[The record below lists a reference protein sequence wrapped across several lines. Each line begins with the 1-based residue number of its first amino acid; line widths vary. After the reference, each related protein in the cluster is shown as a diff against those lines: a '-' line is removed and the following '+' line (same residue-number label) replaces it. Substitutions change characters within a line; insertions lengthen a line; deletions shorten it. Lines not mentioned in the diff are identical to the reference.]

1 MLWPFVHAALSRSAM
16 RARGLYVAA
25 ALAPLVLWM
34 SFMLLA
40 TGEFSMG
47 RSAHDLG
54 TNLYDR
60 MHKMAAPL
68 PEAQRPAE
76 RPAGQKR
83 AGVGEYLA
91 FAAAHPGA
99 AAAHVARDLA
109 TLGFKSGIERLVL
122 DYLDLFPQSRAEL
135 QSSESGW
142 RARVE
147 QRGALATFAEL
158 LRAQPGLVL
167 ISAGSAALFV
177 AFVALAVAGAL
188 YGNAAES
195 AGARRLRWLLAA
207 FVLYTIA
214 TAQAVDAAQSRHRAP
229 AEFALSLLAVAG
241 LAALR
246 ARRTLHKKNRQDDHD
261 LIYSRRE
268 PVLGS

>member
-1 MLWPFVHAALSRSAM
+1 MLWPFLHAALSRSAM
-16 RARGLYVAA
+16 RARALYVAA
-25 ALAPLVLWM
+25 ALAPLLLWM

-54 TNLYDR
+54 TNLYER
-60 MHKMAAPL
+60 MQKTAARL
-68 PEAQRPAE
+68 PESERPAK

-83 AGVGEYLA
+83 AGLGEYLA
-91 FAAAHPGA
+91 FTAAHPGA
-99 AAAHVARDLA
+99 AAAHSARDFA
-109 TLGFKSGIERLVL
+109 TVGFKSGVERLVL
-122 DYLDLFPQSRAEL
+122 DYLDLFPESRDAL

-188 YGNAAES
+188 YASAAQNG
-195 AGARRLRWLLAA
+195 GARRLRWLLAA

-241 LAALR
+241 FAALR
-246 ARRTLHKKNRQDDHD
+246 ARRALDRKNRQNNQD